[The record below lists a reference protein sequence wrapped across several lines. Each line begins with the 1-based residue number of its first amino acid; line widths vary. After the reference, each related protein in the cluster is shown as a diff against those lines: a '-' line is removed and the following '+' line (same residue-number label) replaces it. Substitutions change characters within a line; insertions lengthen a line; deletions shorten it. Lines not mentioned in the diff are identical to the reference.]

1 MQGDCNHMAA
11 EHGVMFDADLP

>member
-11 EHGVMFDADLP
+11 EHGVMFDADL